1 VGEKDVHV
9 QIQILVSF
17 LNEIQLFNFPFCFSA
32 TQPVDEFQQELTQRL
47 TGRVGTIN
55 QYSSSEDVQR
65 WLTFKNISPE

>member
-17 LNEIQLFNFPFCFSA
+17 LNEIQLFNFSFCFSA

-65 WLTFKNISPE
+65 WLAFKNVSPE